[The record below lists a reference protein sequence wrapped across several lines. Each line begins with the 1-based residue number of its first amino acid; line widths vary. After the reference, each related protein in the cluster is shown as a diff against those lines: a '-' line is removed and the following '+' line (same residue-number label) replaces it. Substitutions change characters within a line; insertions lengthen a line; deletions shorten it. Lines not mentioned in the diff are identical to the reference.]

1 VEPYLLAIQARVLL
15 GVSVGW
21 LLLGI
26 VVLGQDPLTVAW
38 RAVVGACVAMIV
50 VGWLLRQ
57 VAGVIEERL
66 ALDLA
71 ERQLTEEQARAQH
84 GSAGNRT

>member
-15 GVSVGW
+15 GVGLGW

-26 VVLGQDPLTVAW
+26 VVLDQDPLTVAF
-38 RAVVGACVAMIV
+38 RAIIGAVVAMVAS
-50 VGWLLRQ
+50 GWLLRQ
-57 VAGVIEERL
+57 VAAVIEERL

-71 ERQLTEEQARAQH
+71 ERQLAAEQAALPPPR
-84 GSAGNRT
+84 NRPT

>member
-1 VEPYLLAIQARVLL
+1 MEPYLLAIQARVLL
-15 GVSVGW
+15 GVGLGW

-26 VVLGQDPLTVAW
+26 VVLDQDPLTVAF
-38 RAVVGACVAMIV
+38 RAILGAVVAMV
-50 VGWLLRQ
+50 VIGWLLRR

-71 ERQLTEEQARAQH
+71 ERQLAAERAGQPPH
-84 GSAGNRT
+84 RNRPT